1 MASAIYPKF
10 KQKLM
15 EGSIN
20 IPSDTI
26 KIALVDTGTY
36 TYSASHEFFSSITGV
51 VGTPVTLSNKTV
63 TSGVFDADDAVF
75 SAVSGASVEAV
86 VIYKDTG
93 SAATSPLIIFID
105 GISVTPNGGSITI
118 QFDSGANKIFAL

>member
-10 KQKLM
+10 KQKIM

-20 IPSDTI
+20 VPSDTI

-36 TYSASHEFFSSITGV
+36 TYSSSHEFFSSVTGV
-51 VGTPVTLSNKTV
+51 VGTPVTLSNKSV
-63 TSGVFDADDAVF
+63 ANGIFDADDATF
-75 SAVSGASVEAV
+75 SAVSGNSVEAV

-93 SAATSPLIIFID
+93 NAATSPLIIFID

>member
-10 KQKLM
+10 KQKIM

-26 KIALVDTGTY
+26 KIALVDTGAY
-36 TYSASHEFFSSITGV
+36 TYSSAHEFFSSVTGV
-51 VGTPVTLSNKTV
+51 VGTPVTLSNKSV
-63 TSGVFDADDAVF
+63 VNGIFDADDATF
-75 SAVSGASVEAV
+75 SAVSGNSVEAV

-118 QFDSGANKIFAL
+118 QFGSGANKIFAL

>member
-10 KQKLM
+10 KQKIM

-26 KIALVDTGTY
+26 KIALVDTGAY
-36 TYSASHEFFSSITGV
+36 TYSSAHEFFSSATGV
-51 VGTPVTLSNKTV
+51 VGTPVTLSNKSV
-63 TSGVFDADDAVF
+63 VNGIFDADDATF
-75 SAVSGASVEAV
+75 SAVSGNSVEAV

>member
-10 KQKLM
+10 KQKIM

-26 KIALVDTGTY
+26 KIALVDTGAY
-36 TYSASHEFFSSITGV
+36 TYSSTHEFFSSVTGV
-51 VGTPVTLSNKTV
+51 VGTPVALSNKSV
-63 TSGVFDADDAVF
+63 VNGIFDADDATF
-75 SAVSGASVEAV
+75 SAVSGNSVEAV

>member
-10 KQKLM
+10 KQKIM

-36 TYSASHEFFSSITGV
+36 TYSSAHEFFSSVTGV
-51 VGTPVTLSNKTV
+51 VGTPVTLSNKSV
-63 TSGVFDADDAVF
+63 VNGIFDADDATF
-75 SAVSGASVEAV
+75 SAVSGNSVEAV

>member
-63 TSGVFDADDAVF
+63 TSGVFDADDATF
-75 SAVSGASVEAV
+75 SAVSGNSVEAV

>member
-10 KQKLM
+10 KQKIM

-36 TYSASHEFFSSITGV
+36 TYSSAHEFFSSVTGV
-51 VGTPVTLSNKTV
+51 VGTPVTLGNKSV
-63 TSGVFDADDAVF
+63 VNGVFDADDATF
-75 SAVSGASVEAV
+75 SAVSGNSVEAV